1 MTRIALT
8 KRVAALAVAGSIGLG
23 ALAAPVHAA
32 PAKPKKSFAQRHPT
46 LTSAA
51 AGVAAYKVAKVTGN
65 NRKLAGRK
73 LNFAQRHPVL
83 TGVAAA
89 AATHHVIKKHAAAH

>member
-8 KRVAALAVAGSIGLG
+8 KRAAALALAGSIGLG
-23 ALAAPVHAA
+23 ALAVPVHAA
-32 PAKPKKSFAQRHPT
+32 PAKPKQSFAQRHPK

-51 AGVAAYKVAKVTGN
+51 AGIAAYKLAKVTGN

-73 LNFAQRHPVL
+73 LNFAQRHPIL

-89 AATHHVIKKHAAAH
+89 AATHHVIKKSAAKH